1 MRKKKTNATDNK
13 KALGYIR
20 VSTEEQAV
28 EGVSLPVQEAKI
40 RSYCQMHDLDLV
52 RIIADEGTSAARK
65 LSQRQGGSELLKVVE
80 SGEVGHV
87 IVLKL
92 DRLFRRAGEAL
103 SETENWERRD
113 IVLHLVD
120 QKGASISTRN
130 SLGRF
135 FFVMLAGV
143 AEMERGLIAE
153 RTVAA
158 MEHRKSQ
165 RQAYSP
171 TPYGFDRVGDQLR
184 ENAKELATVE
194 RIRDLRAEGLSLGK
208 IAARLNREGVP
219 TKNGKKWY
227 GSTVNYILRNSLYRQ
242 SA

>member
-1 MRKKKTNATDNK
+1 MRNKRSTVGTK
-13 KALGYIR
+13 KAIGYIR

-40 RSYCQMHDLDLV
+40 RSYCQLHGLDLM
-52 RIIADEGTSAARK
+52 RIIADEGTSAGRR
-65 LSQRQGGSELLKVVE
+65 LSQRGGGSELLNVVE
-80 SGEVGHV
+80 SGQVGHV
-87 IVLKL
+87 VVLKL

-103 SETENWERRD
+103 SETENWDRRD
-113 IVLHLVD
+113 IILHLVD

-171 TPYGFDRVGDQLR
+171 VPYGFDRIGDELR
-184 ENAKELATVE
+184 ENATELAIVAK
-194 RIRDLRAEGLSLGK
+194 IRSLRAEGLSLGK
-208 IAARLNREGVP
+208 IAARLNGEGVR
-219 TKNGKKWY
+219 TKNGKKWH